1 MLEFLF
7 GSTTS
12 PRRKAA
18 STDTDTKRYLAVVPS
33 LIQQAQSSQEKISK
47 RIEKRVA
54 ITIPYYITEDRKIYI
69 LVNESQRQLSPL
81 IRYDIPSNILGHD
94 LFDNIN
100 ISVKQAMSNLIGI
113 EWSGIVDESVID
125 LEYLTGSH
133 FIITSNETQ
142 IKVYVALVPYLTNS
156 KVNKDVLNIVALS
169 DHIKFYSSFNLSP
182 MLLLFDDF
190 RRYFLHENSNNTES
204 FSCLGCTLTDEFYNL
219 CSKTTFISELNN
231 HFEAVFPRLVENI
244 QSNISNTNYYD
255 IMNNISSGSLPNS
268 EIIVDHTREYYS
280 PITLSGNEISNFGI
294 TTQHSRTQKSSI
306 RLRQDNHTNK
316 YILPKCTNSLSK
328 DFFNNAN

>member
-1 MLEFLF
+1 
-7 GSTTS
+7 
-12 PRRKAA
+12 
-18 STDTDTKRYLAVVPS
+18 
-33 LIQQAQSSQEKISK
+33 
-47 RIEKRVA
+47 
-54 ITIPYYITEDRKIYI
+54 
-69 LVNESQRQLSPL
+69 
-81 IRYDIPSNILGHD
+81 

-268 EIIVDHTREYYS
+268 EITVDHTREYYS